1 MTKGYNDMNMLET
14 FLSKVVEIN
23 VLNLKPGQILVFKID
38 IPALSK
44 DTKDNI
50 YRDLRVLLKKAG
62 MDNEVMI
69 ISNQVSLSVID
80 PVEEVVS

>member
-1 MTKGYNDMNMLET
+1 MNMLET

-38 IPALSK
+38 TPILSVNTKGIIHRDIRAL
-44 DTKDNI
+44 
-50 YRDLRVLLKKAG
+50 LRSAG
-62 MDNEVMI
+62 MDNEVT
-69 ISNQVSLSVID
+69 LSVID